1 MIRFVTPLKLLLLA
15 VLAAAIVAGFV
26 TIPAGASLPVHWNV
40 AGEPDGFMPRDWA
53 LIMPA
58 GVTLLVWAVFLVV
71 DRFADAE
78 QRERG
83 AYVADVALTA
93 LTALMAA
100 ITVMTVLIG
109 TGLASNMVQVIAVGF
124 GLLLLVLGN
133 AMPKSRPNM
142 FAGIRMPSTLHSEDN
157 WAATHRLGGWLTIVG
172 GIVLLVAAFVAP
184 MQVLVWWVI
193 GCVILPMLIASA
205 YSLVLASR
213 GT

>member
-15 VLAAAIVAGFV
+15 VLAAAVVAGFV

-142 FAGIRMPSTLHSEDN
+142 FAGIRMPSTLRSEAN

>member
-53 LIMPA
+53 LIVPA

-100 ITVMTVLIG
+100 ITAMTVLIG

-142 FAGIRMPSTLHSEDN
+142 FAGIRMPSTLRSEAN

>member
-142 FAGIRMPSTLHSEDN
+142 FAGIRMPSTLRSEAN

>member
-26 TIPAGASLPVHWNV
+26 SIPAGASLPVHWNV

-109 TGLASNMVQVIAVGF
+109 
-124 GLLLLVLGN
+124 
-133 AMPKSRPNM
+133 
-142 FAGIRMPSTLHSEDN
+142 SEDYCLDKR
-157 WAATHRLGGWLTIVG
+157 AE
-172 GIVLLVAAFVAP
+172 GISSH
-184 MQVLVWWVI
+184 
-193 GCVILPMLIASA
+193 CHE
-205 YSLVLASR
+205 
-213 GT
+213 

>member
-26 TIPAGASLPVHWNV
+26 SIPAGASLPVHWNV

-142 FAGIRMPSTLHSEDN
+142 FAGIRMPSTLHSEAN